1 MINLIFK
8 ASDGSFHMATSNVN
22 KFYNDN
28 DDFIVK
34 YVEDF
39 DPEYTY
45 SVVDD
50 EVVKGDLIVISDDDA
65 AEIQAAITSTSHHTP
80 RLLAYPSIGE
90 QLDLL
95 YHDIE
100 NGTLDNTGEF
110 YTAIKAIK
118 DSNPKAS

>member
-1 MINLIFK
+1 MINLILKPVMVHFT
-8 ASDGSFHMATSNVN
+8 MATSNVN
-22 KFYNDN
+22 KFYADN

-65 AEIQAAITSTSHHTP
+65 AEIQAAITSTSHHT
-80 RLLAYPSIGE
+80 
-90 QLDLL
+90 LD
-95 YHDIE
+95 Y
-100 NGTLDNTGEF
+100 
-110 YTAIKAIK
+110 
-118 DSNPKAS
+118 